1 MPNPKST
8 NTYQPGLSAEL
19 VKKKYAVSKVVK
31 LASNENPLGPSLNAI
46 KAARQE
52 ILSLN
57 RYPDGKCS
65 DLIEEIRVYH
75 KKYKLKTKN
84 IIIGNGSNEILELIG
99 RSFLAKNDEVII
111 SKHAFLVYKMIS
123 NSMRAKIVEVNINKK
138 NDASFMTVN
147 LDSIKDSISSKTKVI
162 FIANPSNPTG
172 TIIDSKRLK
181 EFLKSIPKKI
191 IVVIDEA
198 YIEYACYRGHKSAL
212 DLIKDFKNIIITRSF
227 SKIYAI
233 AGSRVG
239 YGISQTD
246 IIQKLNSMRQPFNV
260 NQIAQI
266 MAIKSLKDKKFL
278 RDSLEINKTCYEY
291 ITKEL
296 DKDSIKYIDSYTNF
310 ITIYLGKDTHVI
322 FEGLLKRG
330 IILRPLN
337 NYGLPNYLRVTIGT
351 MNECKTFIKNLR
363 VLLKRIR

>member
-1 MPNPKST
+1 M
-8 NTYQPGLSAEL
+8 
-19 VKKKYAVSKVVK
+19 
-31 LASNENPLGPSLNAI
+31 
-46 KAARQE
+46 
-52 ILSLN
+52 
-57 RYPDGKCS
+57 
-65 DLIEEIRVYH
+65 
-75 KKYKLKTKN
+75 
-84 IIIGNGSNEILELIG
+84 
-99 RSFLAKNDEVII
+99 
-111 SKHAFLVYKMIS
+111 
-123 NSMRAKIVEVNINKK
+123 
-138 NDASFMTVN
+138 
-147 LDSIKDSISSKTKVI
+147 
-162 FIANPSNPTG
+162 
-172 TIIDSKRLK
+172 
-181 EFLKSIPKKI
+181 
-191 IVVIDEA
+191 
-198 YIEYACYRGHKSAL
+198 

-310 ITIYLGKDTHVI
+310 ITIYFGNDASVI
-322 FEGLLKRG
+322 FEGLLKKG
-330 IILRPLN
+330 IILRPLK

-351 MNECKTFIKNLR
+351 MNECKLFIKNLR
-363 VLLKRIR
+363 ILLKRTR

>member
-1 MPNPKST
+1 MSTTKST
-8 NTYQPGLSAEL
+8 NTYQPGLSAEI
-19 VKKKYAVSKVVK
+19 VKKKYGISKVIK
-31 LASNENPLGPSLNAI
+31 LASNENPLGPSINATN
-46 KAARQE
+46 AARQE

-65 DLIEEIRVYH
+65 DLIQAIRKCH
-75 KKYKLKTKN
+75 KNYGLKNEN
-84 IIIGNGSNEILELIG
+84 IIIGNGSNEILDLVA
-99 RSFLAKNDEVII
+99 RTFLVKDDEVII

-138 NDASFMTVN
+138 KDASFMTIN
-147 LDSIKDSISSKTKVI
+147 LDLIKDSISSKTKVI

-172 TIIDSKRLK
+172 TIIDAKKLK
-181 EFLKSIPKKI
+181 KFLKSISKKI

-198 YIEYACYRGHKSAL
+198 YIEYACYKGHTSAL
-212 DLIKDFKNIIITRSF
+212 NLIKDFKNIVITRSF

-239 YGISQTD
+239 YGISQTS

-260 NQIAQI
+260 NKIAQI
-266 MAIKSLKDKKFL
+266 MAIKSLQDKKYL
-278 RDSLEINKTCYEY
+278 RDSLKVNKKCYEY
-291 ITKEL
+291 ITQEL
-296 DKDSIKYIDSYTNF
+296 DKDLIKYIDSYTNF
-310 ITIYLGKDTHVI
+310 VTIYFGKDTSVI
-322 FEGLLKRG
+322 FEGLLKKG